1 MASKEKIYI
10 QKPFTPKNVS
20 ENPFEQFTKWYNEM
34 LKAGFVESGAMTL
47 ATASKTGKPSARIVL
62 LKSFDKNGF
71 VFFTNYKSRKGKE
84 LITNP
89 NASLL
94 FYWDKLYRQVRIEGK
109 VTVISREE
117 TRTYFETR
125 PFKSRIGAW
134 ASNQSS
140 IIESREILTKNF
152 SKYLSEFGNDVPVPP
167 YWGGFRLVPD
177 LFEFWQA
184 MPDRLH
190 DRIVYKKQKSGWK
203 TVRLSP

>member
-1 MASKEKIYI
+1 MAVKNKIYTK
-10 QKPFTPKNVS
+10 KPLTPKNVS
-20 ENPFEQFTKWYNEM
+20 PNPFVQFTKWYNEM
-34 LKAGFVESGAMTL
+34 LKTRFTEPGAMAL
-47 ATASKTGKPSARIVL
+47 STASKTGMPSARIVL
-62 LKSFDKNGF
+62 LKGFDKNGF

-84 LITNP
+84 LTANP

-109 VTVISREE
+109 VREISRDE
-117 TRTYFETR
+117 TKTYFDTR
-125 PFKSRIGAW
+125 PYNSRIGAW

-140 IIESREILTKNF
+140 VIESREVLTKNF
-152 SKYLSEFGNDVPVPP
+152 SKYISEFGNDVPVPP
-167 YWGGFRLVPD
+167 YWGGYRLVPD

-203 TVRLSP
+203 IVRLSP